1 MILANIEAEINALEK
16 QKIENYEKIVKLDQM
31 IEVIKNFQ
39 KDLLEKDNYYNIRLS
54 ELEDELYEL
63 QNNH

>member
-1 MILANIEAEINALEK
+1 MIIANIEAEIDALEK
-16 QKIENYEKIVKLDQM
+16 QKIENYEKIEKLDRM
-31 IEVIKNFQ
+31 IEVIKDFQ
-39 KDLLEKDNYYNIRLS
+39 KDLLEKDSDYNFRLS